1 MRERRLCDARECRNF
16 YLLKLEVA
24 PGHLVTVDVGELKQK
39 HLQHVPRIRGVFA
52 VVWSAG
58 EGGAGGVGD
67 GVEGLVE
74 RVCRE
79 RPVGRGLV
87 AEILW
92 RQRVAS
98 MGNPGIASCVAPRAC
113 VPLSIWWAAALSPP
127 HKISTGCDDRTT
139 TDSVYTASTYLQS
152 TAFGVPAT
160 TPAKDAVR
168 GRRAA
173 MLRMSEGRLL
183 HVGEVGE
190 DIRESE

>member
-58 EGGAGGVGD
+58 EGGAGVGD

-74 RVCRE
+74 RVRRE

-113 VPLSIWWAAALSPP
+113 VPLSIWWAAAAPVAASQDLDGMRRPDNDRQCLYRQHLP
-127 HKISTGCDDRTT
+127 AVYGVWGTGNDAGEGRSTGEK
-139 TDSVYTASTYLQS
+139 
-152 TAFGVPAT
+152 G
-160 TPAKDAVR
+160 
-168 GRRAA
+168 G
-173 MLRMSEGRLL
+173 
-183 HVGEVGE
+183 HVE
-190 DIRESE
+190 DV